1 MSSKKIN
8 GLFDSLRMYIKTC
21 ELSISMMTDGK
32 IGFYGVRIEIEYRSI
47 DASPSITS
55 AQWIIELLGT
65 HP

>member
-1 MSSKKIN
+1 
-8 GLFDSLRMYIKTC
+8 
-21 ELSISMMTDGK
+21 MMTDGK
-32 IGFYGVRIEIEYRSI
+32 KLDFIVCELKLSIEDI